1 MRIVV
6 AQDTDRV
13 QLAALRQ
20 RQKAYETHESKALFN
35 QALEYL
41 SRNRPGEAMKS
52 LEAALQISPR
62 NAVYLS
68 HYGLV
73 VALEREDFEA
83 AMKLCESASRLDP
96 RNPVVHVNL
105 GKVYRMTGDR
115 ENAHRSFIAGWNA
128 DHSHP
133 APAAEL
139 TRMGVRRPPVLPFL
153 SRSNWLNVRLGR
165 LRARLIR
172 R

>member
-13 QLAALRQ
+13 HVAARGSRQ
-20 RQKAYETHESKALFN
+20 RAHETHESKVLFN
-35 QALEYL
+35 QALEYA
-41 SRNRPGEAMKS
+41 SRSRWREAMKS
-52 LEAALQISPR
+52 LEDALQISPR
-62 NAVYLS
+62 NAGYLS
-68 HYGLV
+68 HYG
-73 VALEREDFEA
+73 VAVAAELEDYPSA
-83 AMKLCESASRLDP
+83 VKLCERAIRLDP

-105 GKVYRMTGDR
+105 GRVYRMMG
-115 ENAHRSFIAGWNA
+115 ENKSAHDAFISGWNA
-128 DHSHP
+128 DRKHP

-153 SRSNWLNVRLGR
+153 PRSHWLNVRLGI
-165 LRARLIR
+165 LRARLTR